1 MGIDGVD
8 LELVDIAL
16 THKSYTY
23 ENPETAEHNERL
35 EFLGD
40 AVVGLAVA
48 RYLYELLPDRP
59 EGELASLRAAVVS
72 APALAKQ
79 AKGLQVGQL
88 LRLGHGEE
96 KTGGRERESL
106 LANAFEA
113 LVGAIY
119 LSLGNQRA
127 QEFVLTQLA
136 PEIERLLTGNPVID
150 PKSALQEVLQKFS
163 TEVPTYEVYK
173 ETGPDHAKEFQVVVQ
188 WRGKILGHGRGRS
201 KKLAQQAAAR
211 EALAKMADYE
221 YDLFG

>member
-1 MGIDGVD
+1 MNKREGESDLNTGDRTRKLEGFCRAVGIDGVD

-59 EGELASLRAAVVS
+59 EEIGITAGSGGQCAGSGKAGQRAASGSVV
-72 APALAKQ
+72 AP
-79 AKGLQVGQL
+79 GTWRG
-88 LRLGHGEE
+88 
-96 KTGGRERESL
+96 KTGGREQESL

-127 QEFVLTQLA
+127 QVVLTQLA
-136 PEIERLLTGNPVID
+136 PEIERLLTGNRD
-150 PKSALQEVLQKFS
+150 RSQSALQEVLQKFS

-173 ETGPDHAKEFQVVVQ
+173 ETGRITKEFQVVVQ
-188 WRGKILGHGRGRS
+188 WRVKS
-201 KKLAQQAAAR
+201 
-211 EALAKMADYE
+211 
-221 YDLFG
+221 